1 MKKTHWHIFSRRLL
15 TCLVLSNDTNFQE
28 NINEDIPTQART
40 VDSTTEDIRQ
50 SSPDRTVV
58 NTYSNTVRNI
68 ATVGSSTAS
77 AIQTLAGNIFQ
88 PVSSFS
94 SVHDSQYYENTRG
107 NNPIQSTR
115 GDYNSSVTDTFF
127 SSPVYNLKTD
137 GNSEKYFF
145 KINTMDNRSTPISK
159 FRKCCSKHL

>member
-1 MKKTHWHIFSRRLL
+1 M

-77 AIQTLAGNIFQ
+77 AKQPLAGNIFQ
-88 PVSSFS
+88 PISSFS
-94 SVHDSQYYENTRG
+94 SVHDSQYYENTREITLF
-107 NNPIQSTR
+107 NLHMVI
-115 GDYNSSVTDTFF
+115 TF
-127 SSPVYNLKTD
+127 PQ
-137 GNSEKYFF
+137 
-145 KINTMDNRSTPISK
+145 
-159 FRKCCSKHL
+159 